1 MCVLKLTRGAA
12 FSHAALFA
20 KSRESQGVWTASRPA
35 RPAPRPLLCPPR
47 ALLGGPW
54 LSVCRCVRHVCC
66 LLSHLLLLLCVCVC
80 SVTQSCPALW
90 PHGLWPARHPCPRDS
105 PDKKSGVGCPFFLQ
119 VSVPTQAWKW
129 LLPHLL
135 RCRRI
140 PYPWPLWK
148 ATRSLEGPWFQFS
161 WMSQLLY
168 CDHSRKPPIQTV
180 CREKLRLIHFTC

>member
-1 MCVLKLTRGAA
+1 MCVLKLIRGAA

-47 ALLGGPW
+47 ALLAAPGSPCAG
-54 LSVCRCVRHVCC
+54 VCGTFAVCFPIF
-66 LLSHLLLLLCVCVC
+66 SFYSVC

-105 PDKKSGVGCPFFLQ
+105 PDKKTGVGCPFFLQ
-119 VSVPTQAWKW
+119 GSVPTQAWKW
-129 LLPHLL
+129 LLPRLL

-140 PYPWPLWK
+140 PYPWPPWK

-168 CDHSRKPPIQTV
+168 CDHSCKPPIQTV